1 MSNDKSDDNRGAGM
15 SKDKS
20 ARFFSGGVSNDKS
33 DDKLWLDEQF
43 RRQYPLTAQRLQEM
57 GEHEQGGVAY
67 KQEQEKQYQGQQG
80 QKRPYWG
87 ERRRAAIL
95 MFVGSISLT
104 LVALIFL
111 DPGFRTNPDSGLV
124 EQTEKPTVAQTDEN
138 TSEEAA
144 PIQEAAPVQESV
156 PIPPDDP
163 TMFLTIP
170 KLNIHD
176 VQVTDDVSEEVGL
189 ALGVGHVPGTGFP
202 WEKGTNTYIVGY
214 RLGYPETASYQI
226 FYDLPSLEK
235 RDEIILRDTN
245 DQEYKYL
252 VSDVLQVL
260 PDDLSVM
267 DPVEGRDMV
276 SLRTCIEDF
285 GDFATL
291 GPDCNVHLVVRAD
304 LVAHKQSQKQ

>member
-1 MSNDKSDDNRGAGM
+1 M

-144 PIQEAAPVQESV
+144 PIQESAPVQESV

-189 ALGVGHVPGTGFP
+189 DLGVGHVPGTGFP

-235 RDEIILRDTN
+235 GDEIILRDTN

-267 DPVEGRDMV
+267 DPVEGRDTV

-304 LVAHKQSQKQ
+304 LVAYYKQSQKQ